1 MGYGIEIRGKDGGL
15 LLDSD
20 YHLLKFVG
28 KGTDMSK
35 GVSGGGGALGVC
47 YQAYVRSPALS
58 LTSEPAVFVNIE
70 SGKNI
75 SVDRIWADDA
85 THRSMQLSSSYDF
98 YPDVYWFENK
108 EKAASD
114 DDYGLLVYD
123 ASANLLFDS
132 GWYKKDLLN
141 VVNIKSLTATLGQS
155 MTVDARITKPAFM
168 FRSTYGRW
176 YRDDPPYLGWFKRM
190 AVRRT
195 SAVFSLEEIFI
206 VHKRFTYGNAYA
218 AQTWSDGRTYPVP
231 VIDGTLYD

>member
-1 MGYGIEIRGKDGGL
+1 MGYGIEIRGKDGGI

-20 YHLLKFVG
+20 YHLLKFAG
-28 KGTDMSK
+28 KGTNVMT
-35 GVSGGGGALGVC
+35 GVAANGGLLGITYYGQVL
-47 YQAYVRSPALS
+47 SPALS
-58 LTSEPAVFVNIE
+58 LTSEPAVFCSIATGQNIAV
-70 SGKNI
+70 G
-75 SVDRIWADDA
+75 RIWANDA
-85 THRSMQLSSSYDF
+85 THRTFQYNSAYNM
-98 YPDVYWFENK
+98 YPDTYWFENK

-155 MTVDARITKPAFM
+155 MTVDAGITKPAFM